1 MRIVVFCWLRFRG
14 STANSKSDVC
24 VRQFMIIH
32 APMRR
37 QPTPHAKNVSL
48 LKTRCPIATL
58 GYLPPQGGTDPP
70 STFMIILYATH
81 WRTCLLTRCS
91 VWRVLRVHN
100 SPQVLIYQRWNTR
113 TSQIVCKCV
122 VLNRQIPSDQ

>member
-1 MRIVVFCWLRFRG
+1 
-14 STANSKSDVC
+14 
-24 VRQFMIIH
+24 MIIP

-48 LKTRCPIATL
+48 LETRCPIAN
-58 GYLPPQGGTDPP
+58 LPPQGGTDPP

-81 WRTCLLTRCS
+81 WRTRLLTRCS
-91 VWRVLRVHN
+91 VWRVLRVQN
-100 SPQVLIYQRWNTR
+100 SPQVLIDQRWNTR